1 MEAHTPKRLAIE
13 RFLKSAEIEQKNA
26 RNVRVRVID
35 EKENP
40 IVRLETTGESEPV
53 KALDVHTR
61 QVVLE
66 NDEIDPTTKQMVR
79 RWLASL

>member
-13 RFLKSAEIEQKNA
+13 RFVKNEHGRA
-26 RNVRVRVID
+26 RAVRVRIID

-40 IVRLETTGESEPV
+40 IVRLETLDAGGPA

-66 NDEIDPTTKQMVR
+66 NDDIDQTTKQMIR

>member
-13 RFLKSAEIEQKNA
+13 KFVKGQGKTSE
-26 RNVRVRVID
+26 VRVRIID
-35 EKENP
+35 QKDNP
-40 IVRLETTGESEPV
+40 IVRLETGEPSQAV
-53 KALDVHTR
+53 KALEVHTR

-66 NDEIDPTTKQMVR
+66 NDEIDAKTKEMVR

>member
-13 RFLKSAEIEQKNA
+13 RFLKTEKGSA
-26 RNVRVRVID
+26 RDVRVRVID

-40 IVRLETTGESEPV
+40 IVRLETVHASEPV

-61 QVVLE
+61 QVILE
-66 NDEIDPTTKQMVR
+66 NDDIDHTTKQMIR

>member
-13 RFLKSAEIEQKNA
+13 RFLKSAKSEQGSA
-26 RNVRVRVID
+26 RDVRVRVID

-40 IVRLETTGESEPV
+40 IVRLETVDASGPV
-53 KALDVHTR
+53 KGLDVHTR

-66 NDEIDPTTKQMVR
+66 NDGIDQTTKQMIR

>member
-13 RFLKSAEIEQKNA
+13 RFVERERGRAHGVQ
-26 RNVRVRVID
+26 VRIID

-40 IVRLETTGESEPV
+40 IVRLETVDTNKPV

-61 QVVLE
+61 QVILE
-66 NDEIDPTTKQMVR
+66 NEDIDDTTKQMIR